1 MKAKLY
7 SNILGAVAIAGL
19 LAACSAASS
28 SDDKKAQLEK
38 LKTDQANIAKQ
49 IKKLEDEIA
58 KENPGERVIKA
69 KEVMTKTITPR
80 PFNHYVQTQGTI
92 ESEENVQVSAKSP
105 GIVTQ
110 VFVRE
115 GEQVSKGQTLAQ
127 IDNSLITR
135 GIDELKASLELAN
148 TVYNRQK
155 NLWDQK
161 IGTEVQFLQAKNNKE
176 SLERRLASLNE
187 QNDMTRIKSP
197 INGVV
202 DEVQV
207 KAGQNIA
214 PGMPAVRVVNNADLR
229 LNANVSE
236 AYVSKIKKGDKVIV
250 TLPDLNK
257 DIEAKV
263 TFVGRNINQLS
274 RTFAMEADLPSSPD
288 LRPNMTAIIKVVYES
303 YPSAITV
310 PVNVVQDI
318 NGEKVIYVAETKGNQ
333 TIARKRVV
341 EVQGV
346 FDDLAQVKGVQGGEE
361 IISTGFQGLTDGQN
375 IKVAN
380 KK

>member
-1 MKAKLY
+1 MKK
-7 SNILGAVAIAGL
+7 NIYLNIVGATALAVF

-49 IKKLEDEIA
+49 IKKLENEIA
-58 KENPGERVIKA
+58 RENPNEKTVKA
-69 KEVMTKTITPR
+69 KEVMVKPVTPR

-92 ESEENVQVSAKSP
+92 ESEENIQVSAKSP

-115 GEQVSKGQTLAQ
+115 GEQVTKGQILAQ
-127 IDNSLITR
+127 SDNSLIIR

-148 TVYNRQK
+148 TVYDRQK
-155 NLWDQK
+155 NLWNQK
-161 IGTEVQFLQAKNNKE
+161 IGTEVQYLQAKNNKE
-176 SLERRLASLNE
+176 NLERRLASLNE
-187 QNDMTRIKSP
+187 QNEQTKIKSP
-197 INGVV
+197 INGIV

-207 KAGQNIA
+207 KVGQNIA
-214 PGMPAVRVVNNADLR
+214 PGMPAVRVVNNSDLR

-236 AYVSKIKKGDKVIV
+236 AYVSDIKKGDKVIV
-250 TLPDLNK
+250 TLPDLKK

-274 RTFAMEADLPSSPD
+274 RTFTMEADLPSSPD
-288 LRPNMTAIIKVVYES
+288 LRPNMSAVIKVVYES

-318 NGEKVIYVAETKGNQ
+318 NNEKVVYVATTKGNQ
-333 TIARKRVV
+333 TIAQKRVV

-346 FDDLAQVKGVQGGEE
+346 FDDLAQVKGIQAGEN
-361 IISTGFQGLTDGQN
+361 IITTGYQGLSDNQV
-375 IKVAN
+375 IKIAN
-380 KK
+380 K

>member
-1 MKAKLY
+1 MKNNLY
-7 SNILGAVAIAGL
+7 LNIVGAIAIAAFV
-19 LAACSAASS
+19 AACSAASS
-28 SDDKKAQLEK
+28 DDKKDQLAK

-58 KENPGERVIKA
+58 KANPNDKVIKA
-69 KEVMTKTITPR
+69 KEVMTQTITPR
-80 PFNHYVQTQGTI
+80 PFNHYVKTQGTI

-110 VFVRE
+110 VYVRE
-115 GEQVSKGQTLAQ
+115 GEQVTKGQVLAQ
-127 IDNSLITR
+127 SDNSLVVR
-135 GIDELKASLELAN
+135 GIDEIKSSLELAN

-161 IGTEVQFLQAKNNKE
+161 IGTEVQYLQAKNNKE
-176 SLERRLASLNE
+176 SLERRLASMNE
-187 QNDMTRIKSP
+187 QNDMTKIKSP
-197 INGVV
+197 ISGVV

-207 KAGQNIA
+207 KVGQNIA
-214 PGMPAVRVVNNADLR
+214 PGMPAVRVVNNSDLR
-229 LNANVSE
+229 LHANVSE
-236 AYVSKIKKGDKVIV
+236 AYVSNIKKGDKVIV
-250 TLPDLNK
+250 NLRDIGK

-288 LRPNMTAIIKVVYES
+288 LRPNMSAVIKVVYES

-318 NGEKVIYVAETKGNQ
+318 NGEKIVYVTEVKGDQ
-333 TIARKRVV
+333 TLARKRVV
-341 EVQGV
+341 EVLGV
-346 FDDLAQVKGVQGGEE
+346 FDDLAQVKGVQAGEE
-361 IISTGFQGLTDGQN
+361 IITTGFQGLSDGQN